1 MSEIACGK
9 ERGRTVRNS
18 MWEREGGALL
28 EIAYVKKREVM
39 WKWEK
44 GKQWLLEWDVEKRER
59 ERTVK
64 SCMWEGE
71 RGAHCYK

>member
-39 WKWEK
+39 WK
-44 GKQWLLEWDVEKRER
+44 
-59 ERTVK
+59 
-64 SCMWEGE
+64 
-71 RGAHCYK
+71 